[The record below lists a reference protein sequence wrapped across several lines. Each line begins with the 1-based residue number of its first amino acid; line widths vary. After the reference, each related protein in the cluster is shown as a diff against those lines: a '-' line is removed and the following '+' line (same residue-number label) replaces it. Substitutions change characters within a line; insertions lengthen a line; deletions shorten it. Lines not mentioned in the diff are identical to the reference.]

1 MHGMGTVKTSV
12 NDGLPKADADSLD
25 HLGTPFP
32 VAEAGQLTAVSLKL
46 SCKGEITLAC
56 TVGELLSHECTLP
69 PSVNGQEVDELFRDR
84 AELPGVVI
92 ADGDGAV
99 AVISRQRWLEEL
111 SQPFRAELY
120 LNHMVARAVSK
131 MSTDCLILAS
141 NMPVHAAADQAL
153 ARSRESLFNPIVV
166 EFSNGEHRLLDSHV
180 LFMAQ
185 SRMFALS
192 RERSD
197 SLRRDVEAYARELE
211 NTLANLRET
220 QNNLVEARR
229 MAALARMVAGMS
241 HEINTPIGIT
251 LTAVTHLEE
260 SIAALKQSVQEGRL
274 RRSEMERF
282 LANAGESIVLARANV
297 QRAGELIRSF
307 KRVAVDESSEARRQF
322 DLASYLSEVILSLR
336 PLLKR
341 LPHQVV
347 VNCPTD
353 ISLDSYPGAL
363 AQVLSNLMMNAVE
376 HAFSEGQAGTISIE
390 CRKCDDSVDITFK
403 DDGNGILESD
413 QEHLFEPFF
422 TTRGNTGGSG
432 LGLHIVFNLVSKVL
446 KGTITCIS
454 KPGQGTSFAIR
465 IPLSVNS

>member
-1 MHGMGTVKTSV
+1 MERVTTLAT
-12 NDGLPKADADSLD
+12 D
-25 HLGTPFP
+25 
-32 VAEAGQLTAVSLKL
+32 AVSPAAEHPAGHRETPLPAAEIGQPSGVAL
-46 SCKGEITLAC
+46 QLCGRGEITLES
-56 TVGELLSHECTLP
+56 TVGELLSHECTLSP
-69 PSVNGQEVDELFRDR
+69 AVNGQEVDELFRER
-84 AELPGVVI
+84 PELPGVII
-92 ADGDGAV
+92 AEGSAVV

-120 LNHMVARAVSK
+120 LNHTVERAVAK
-131 MSTDCLILAS
+131 MSTDYLLLGADT
-141 NMPVHAAADQAL
+141 PVHAAADRAL
-153 ARSRESLFNPIVV
+153 ARNSSALFAPIVV
-166 EFSNGEHRLLDSHV
+166 NFGDGRHRLLDSHL

-197 SLRRDVEAYARELE
+197 SLRQDVEAYARELE
-211 NTLANLRET
+211 QTLAHLREA
-220 QNNLVEARR
+220 QNDLVEARR

-241 HEINTPIGIT
+241 HEINTPVGIA

-260 SIAALKQSVQEGRL
+260 SIAGLKQTVQEGKL

-282 LANAGESIVLARANV
+282 LASAGESIILARANV
-297 QRAGELIRSF
+297 QRAGELVRSF

-322 DLASYLSEVILSLR
+322 DLANYLSEVILSLR

-347 VNCPTD
+347 VDCPAG
-353 ISLDSYPGAL
+353 IALDSYPGAL

-376 HAFSEGQAGTISIE
+376 HAFAEGQAGVISIE
-390 CRKCDDSVDITFK
+390 CRKFDDSVEITFS
-403 DDGNGILESD
+403 DDGNGIPEAD

-446 KGTITCIS
+446 KGTIACCS
-454 KPGQGTSFAIR
+454 RPGHGTSFHIR
-465 IPLSVNS
+465 IPLSATS